1 MPAKERT
8 LAQGNAVTTAQTA
21 TAARIARLE
30 TNFPASGCLVLRSEN
45 VRSSLIMA

>member
-21 TAARIARLE
+21 TAARIGTARDQFSRVRL
-30 TNFPASGCLVLRSEN
+30 ACAVLKMCDPVS
-45 VRSSLIMA
+45 